1 MFTTKTAGTYSY
13 RYVLKLVIV
22 SNYYDGYLE
31 KEDSV
36 IQVIRQL
43 VSHLVTLSVGRNCF
57 NKMLACISPR
67 DTL

>member
-13 RYVLKLVIV
+13 RYVSKRVLV
-22 SNYYDGYLE
+22 SNYYDGCLE

-43 VSHLVTLSVGRNCF
+43 VSHLVTLSVSQLLVIDSIKC
-57 NKMLACISPR
+57 
-67 DTL
+67 